1 MEKFL
6 EEITSKIVLGE
17 ERLKLAS
24 DHVDRVLKGILT
36 AVGFQVDIS
45 KAVSSHLVDANLVG
59 VESHGVMRVLGYADE
74 VKSGV
79 YMGSD
84 S

>member
-1 MEKFL
+1 MQ
-6 EEITSKIVLGE
+6 SKRRLQSLLRSFHVFRLALVNQVLKLPHYGKRNVVQRIVLFRRYVYAE
-17 ERLKLAS
+17 QTS
-24 DHVDRVLKGILT
+24 
-36 AVGFQVDIS
+36 VGV
-45 KAVSSHLVDANLVG
+45 VG
-59 VESHGVMRVLGYADE
+59 VESHGVMRVLEYADE

>member
-1 MEKFL
+1 M
-6 EEITSKIVLGE
+6 EEITSKIVLNE
-17 ERLKLAS
+17 KRLRLGS
-24 DHVDRVLKGILT
+24 DQVDRVLTGIFISI
-36 AVGFQVDIS
+36 GFPEDIS

-59 VESHGVMRVLGYADE
+59 VESHGVMRVLEYADE

-84 S
+84 L